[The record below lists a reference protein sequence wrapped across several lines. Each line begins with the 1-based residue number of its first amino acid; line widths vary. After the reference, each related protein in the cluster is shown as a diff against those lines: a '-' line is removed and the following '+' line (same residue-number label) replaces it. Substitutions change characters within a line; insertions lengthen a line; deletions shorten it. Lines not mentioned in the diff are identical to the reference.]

1 METRPKKRTTN
12 GSKVK
17 SLGGDRYLKDRT
29 AHAKCRSSFSAFQDA
44 TRDQH
49 MEVARYSAE
58 K

>member
-1 METRPKKRTTN
+1 METRPKKGTTK
-12 GSKVK
+12 GSKAK
-17 SLGGDRYLKDRT
+17 ILSGYRYLKDRT

-49 MEVARYSAE
+49 MEVARYTAE